1 MKSSLV
7 HININK
13 DNILHI
19 QIIWTDIFA
28 KIEDNITGQKQFYW
42 LQYKGQF
49 CINLSLS
56 TKNICYVNCT
66 VDEKRPH
73 DREITPF
80 ENISSIWSRKCT
92 NGLIHLYIYTSEN
105 LPRQCYNYIIELTNV
120 CSPSAG
126 IERAPLICLYVQR
139 RNPFGYIRY
148 IKI

>member
-7 HININK
+7 HINISK
-13 DNILHI
+13 DNLLHI

-28 KIEDNITGQKQFYW
+28 KIENNITGQKQFYW
-42 LQYKGQF
+42 LQYKSQF
-49 CINLSLS
+49 CINLSLN

-105 LPRQCYNYIIELTNV
+105 LPRQFYNYIFELTNV

-126 IERAPLICLYVQR
+126 IERAPLICLYV
-139 RNPFGYIRY
+139 
-148 IKI
+148 

>member
-7 HININK
+7 HINISK
-13 DNILHI
+13 DNLLHI
-19 QIIWTDIFA
+19 QIIWTDIIA

-42 LQYKGQF
+42 LQYKSQF

-73 DREITPF
+73 DKEITPF

-105 LPRQCYNYIIELTNV
+105 LPRQCYN
-120 CSPSAG
+120 
-126 IERAPLICLYVQR
+126 
-139 RNPFGYIRY
+139 
-148 IKI
+148 